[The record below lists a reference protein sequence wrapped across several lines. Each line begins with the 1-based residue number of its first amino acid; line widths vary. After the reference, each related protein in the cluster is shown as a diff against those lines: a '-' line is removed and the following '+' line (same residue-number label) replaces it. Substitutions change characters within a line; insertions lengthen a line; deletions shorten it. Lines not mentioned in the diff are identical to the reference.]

1 MMSEFPEIQP
11 FGPGPAS
18 HNTEPSSEAQPV
30 GSAPATAAPA
40 VEPAQKG
47 PNLILAILTG
57 VGAGF
62 LLGYLF
68 SRYEQAILRQT
79 KLDEFLEYAQD
90 WIEEQGPKIT
100 EPIRQGLESTTSSVE
115 QAIKKVSATNP
126 LEALNFLK
134 RPKKRKFLGFEL

>member
-1 MMSEFPEIQP
+1 MSEFPDIQP

-30 GSAPATAAPA
+30 ESAAAAAPPA
-40 VEPAQKG
+40 VGPAQRG
-47 PNLILAILTG
+47 PNLTLAILTG

-90 WIEEQGPKIT
+90 WIQEQGPRIT
-100 EPIRQGLESTTSSVE
+100 EPIRQGLESTTSTVE
-115 QAIKKVSATNP
+115 QAIKKMSAANP
-126 LEALNFLK
+126 LETLNFLN